1 MHRPPIPARLSHT
14 ASPMPSPIDIDKIA
28 LLAALEL
35 SAEEKRQFAGQF
47 EAILAYF
54 RKIEEVQLP
63 ETLRPGEEEEGP
75 LFRDDV
81 ARPGSTPPESFSPH
95 VEDGH
100 FKVPRVIE

>member
-1 MHRPPIPARLSHT
+1 
-14 ASPMPSPIDIDKIA
+14 MPSPIDIDKIA

-35 SAEEKRQFAGQF
+35 TADEKRQFAGQF
-47 EAILAYF
+47 ESILAYF
-54 RKIEEVQLP
+54 RKIEEVPLP
-63 ETLRPGEEEEGP
+63 ETLGPTEEKDAP
-75 LFRDDV
+75 LYREDV